1 MHFAR
6 AAIELI
12 SANVPWQWLRC
23 DLWFPSYPLGV
34 ALRRI
39 RLKKVIPQFRAS
51 TTSPSFPSYTLA
63 CIPCARSPALSLPAS
78 YFSRWPDS
86 STWDWIK
93 PKYTCE
99 LLLRAAS
106 SSHSFPPRWC
116 LTPQR
121 EKKLGR
127 RGPPPKSKHQWS
139 DSKEGISIG
148 VSLSC
153 ASFIYS
159 LLCSGVCNRC
169 VNLNI
174 L

>member
-1 MHFAR
+1 MLAPPENSSQQMSRGSGSDVIYDFH
-6 AAIELI
+6 LI
-12 SANVPWQWLRC
+12 LSAWRC
-23 DLWFPSYPLGV
+23 AESGWKSYTS
-34 ALRRI
+34 
-39 RLKKVIPQFRAS
+39 IPRAS

-63 CIPCARSPALSLPAS
+63 CVPCARSPALSLPAS

-99 LLLRAAS
+99 LLLRAAYPAHI
-106 SSHSFPPRWC
+106 HSCRADV
-116 LTPQR
+116 LLR
-121 EKKLGR
+121 SGKKKLGR

-169 VNLNI
+169 
-174 L
+174 